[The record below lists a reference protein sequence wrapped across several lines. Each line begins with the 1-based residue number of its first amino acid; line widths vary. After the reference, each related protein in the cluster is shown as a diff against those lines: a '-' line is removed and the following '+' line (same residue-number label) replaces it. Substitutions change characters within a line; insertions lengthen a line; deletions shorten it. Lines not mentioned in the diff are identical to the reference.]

1 MNSTIDT
8 MRNTFTQ
15 SVFFT
20 TAIMAEL
27 CRTSFARTR
36 RDCNELLLQ
45 DSENVSVIAP
55 DPKSRNS
62 VDNGYSD
69 GYSTYR

>member
-8 MRNTFTQ
+8 MRNTFAQ
-15 SVFFT
+15 SVSFT

-27 CRTSFARTR
+27 RRTNFARTR

-55 DPKSRNS
+55 DTRSRNR
-62 VDNGYSD
+62 VDNGH
-69 GYSTYR
+69 STYR